1 MNRGQETRLVILDF
15 DGVLADSEII
25 ALAVLQQCLGE
36 LGVRMTWDE
45 LIDRFLG
52 ASTADIV
59 AFASAHADGDIGP
72 QFRDGWYRRLFARY
86 DEELQIMPNA
96 RELLTRLDGARVRYC
111 IASGSSRDRLGFAL
125 ERIGLAEVFAD
136 SAFSAESVGNG
147 KPEPDLFLF
156 AADAMG
162 VSPRACLV
170 VEDALAGVEA
180 AKRAGMKVLGY
191 VGGRHLDSCRARHAE
206 TLMAK
211 GAASVIDDLVD
222 VCRHLNVA
230 APCP

>member
-1 MNRGQETRLVILDF
+1 MNRDPETRLVILDF

-36 LGVRMTWDE
+36 LGIHMTWDE

-59 AFASAHADGDIGP
+59 AFATEHADGEIGP
-72 QFRDGWYRRLFARY
+72 QFHDDWYRRLFARY

-96 RELLTRLDGARVRYC
+96 RALLTRLDGAHMRYC
-111 IASGSSRDRLGFAL
+111 IASGSSHDRLGFAL
-125 ERIGLAEVFAD
+125 ERIGLAEAFAD
-136 SAFSAESVGNG
+136 TAFSADSVENG

-162 VSPRACLV
+162 VSPHACLV

-180 AKRAGMKVLGY
+180 ATRAKMKVLGY
-191 VGGRHLDSCRARHAE
+191 VGGRHLDSCRTRHAE
-206 TLMAK
+206 TLIAK